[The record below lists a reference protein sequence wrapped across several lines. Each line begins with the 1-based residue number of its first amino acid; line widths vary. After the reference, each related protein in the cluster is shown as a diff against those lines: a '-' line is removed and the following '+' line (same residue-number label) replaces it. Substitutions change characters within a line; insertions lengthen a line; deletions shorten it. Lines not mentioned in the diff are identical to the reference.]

1 MKKIVLMMLVAMVPF
16 MTMAQKRSKK
26 NKNAKIEKIE
36 VSNSSVEYMVVK
48 GVEYPANSKR
58 INSNEERLSRENE
71 GMGEEELLD
80 IQRNMRQN
88 LKSIFIIT
96 LDFGKESTKESREL
110 IDQSIHYSSMAEA
123 ANAAAERGW
132 EFVSA
137 NVVPNNGNTTH
148 YYYMKRN
155 K

>member
-1 MKKIVLMMLVAMVPF
+1 
-16 MTMAQKRSKK
+16 
-26 NKNAKIEKIE
+26 
-36 VSNSSVEYMVVK
+36 MVVK